1 MSGEVPVPS
10 PLPEISR
17 WQDLAACRGMDPNIF
32 FPELGESV
40 EPAKAICA
48 KCPVAPDCLEY
59 ALTLADV
66 YPGIWGGTSARQRRI
81 MRSRSA

>member
-10 PLPEISR
+10 PLPEISH
-17 WQDLAACRGMDPNIF
+17 WTEIAACKGVDPNIF

-48 KCPVAPDCLEY
+48 RCTVTAECLEY
-59 ALTLADV
+59 SFTLGS
-66 YPGIWGGTSARQRRI
+66 PCFGIWGGLSARERRI